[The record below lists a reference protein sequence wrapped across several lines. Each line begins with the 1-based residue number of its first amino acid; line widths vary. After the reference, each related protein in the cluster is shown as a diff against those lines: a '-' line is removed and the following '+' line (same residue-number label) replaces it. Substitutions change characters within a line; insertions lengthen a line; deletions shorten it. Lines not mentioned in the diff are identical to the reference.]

1 MAIMVCRKGGTVSI
15 PGVYGGFIDK
25 FPMGAA
31 FSKGLRLMMGQTHFH
46 RYARPLL
53 ARVQAGEVDPSFIIT
68 HRVTLD
74 DVPKAYGMFNDKADG
89 CIKVVARL

>member
-1 MAIMVCRKGGTVSI
+1 IMVCRKGGTISI

-31 FSKGLRLMMGQTHFH
+31 FAKGLKFAMGQTHFH
-46 RYARPLL
+46 RYAKPLL
-53 ARVQAGEVDPSFIIT
+53 ARIEAGDVDPSFIIT

-74 DVPKAYGMFNDKADG
+74 EVPAAYQTFNDKADG
-89 CIKVVARL
+89 CIKVVATL